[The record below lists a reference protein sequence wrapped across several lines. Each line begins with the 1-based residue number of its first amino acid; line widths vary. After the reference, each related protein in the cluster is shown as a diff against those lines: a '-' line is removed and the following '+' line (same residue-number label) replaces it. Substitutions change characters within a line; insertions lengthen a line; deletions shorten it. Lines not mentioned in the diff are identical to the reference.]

1 MEYLYGLYLE
11 YYTLMKFRYILY
23 TVCLLLQY
31 NCSNDNNVVYY
42 TSLYDE
48 NYYNDIDTQCN
59 YYINLSSYLYQD
71 ENDYYHMEFLFDYI
85 QTFTTL
91 SAETGSYQINQKV
104 KFISNKE
111 IYLNGEWINV
121 INSDS
126 YTDETGYAYGV
137 VGIWEQFIGDTI
149 KIYTGFI
156 DECQIHHI
164 DSLQI
169 IVN

>member
-85 QTFTTL
+85 QTFVL
-91 SAETGSYQINQKV
+91 Y
-104 KFISNKE
+104 F
-111 IYLNGEWINV
+111 L
-121 INSDS
+121 
-126 YTDETGYAYGV
+126 
-137 VGIWEQFIGDTI
+137 
-149 KIYTGFI
+149 
-156 DECQIHHI
+156 
-164 DSLQI
+164 LL
-169 IVN
+169 